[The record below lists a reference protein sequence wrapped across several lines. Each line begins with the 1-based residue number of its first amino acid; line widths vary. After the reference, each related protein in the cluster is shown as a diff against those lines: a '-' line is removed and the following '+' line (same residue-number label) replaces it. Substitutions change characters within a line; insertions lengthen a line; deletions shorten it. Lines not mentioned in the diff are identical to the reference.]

1 MKRKKMSE
9 IISGKVISASINE
22 KLREEVEQ
30 LKANGIEP
38 CLAVVLVGEDPASEV
53 YVRNKKRTCEEVGI
67 RSVGHDLPAST
78 TQQELE
84 NLVHQLND
92 DPAVHGIL
100 CQFPL
105 PKGLDETQVILA
117 ISPEKDVDGL
127 HPLNAGRIAMGQ
139 PKFISCTP
147 YGVLQM
153 LKRSGI
159 STSGKNAVVL
169 GRSNLVGRPIATLL
183 SSKGW
188 DATVTVCHSRTAN
201 LAEVT
206 SQADIL
212 VAAIGIP
219 EFVTSNMVKSGAV
232 VIDVGINRIDDP
244 SKKSGSRMVGDVA
257 FKEVE
262 EKASFITPVPGGVGP
277 MTIAMLMANT
287 VNAARWLNGMNEM
300 SI

>member
-1 MKRKKMSE
+1 MSE
-9 IISGKVISASINE
+9 LISGKVIGASINE
-22 KLREEVEQ
+22 ELRKEVDQ
-30 LKANGIEP
+30 LKTNGIEP

-53 YVRNKKRTCEEVGI
+53 YVRNKKRTCGEIGI
-67 RSVGHDLPAST
+67 RSIGHDLPAST
-78 TQQELE
+78 TQEELE
-84 NLVHQLND
+84 NLIQSFND

-105 PKGLDETQVILA
+105 PEELDETRVILT
-117 ISPEKDVDGL
+117 ISPDKDVDGL
-127 HPLNAGRIAMGQ
+127 HPLNAGLIAMGQ

-153 LKRSGI
+153 LKRSRI

-206 SQADIL
+206 SQADIM

-219 EFVTSNMVKSGAV
+219 EFVKADMVKPGAV

-244 SKKSGSRMVGDVA
+244 SKASGSRMVGDVA
-257 FKEVE
+257 FKQVE

-287 VNAARWLNGMNEM
+287 VNAARWLNGMSEM
-300 SI
+300 DL

>member
-1 MKRKKMSE
+1 MSE
-9 IISGKVISASINE
+9 LISGKIISTQINE
-22 KLREEVEQ
+22 ELCLEVKQ
-30 LKANGIEP
+30 LKTKGIEP

-53 YVRNKKRTCEEVGI
+53 YVRNKKRTSEEIGMKSI
-67 RSVGHDLPAST
+67 GHNLPDT
-78 TQQELE
+78 TNQRELE
-84 NLVHQLND
+84 TLIQSLNA

-105 PKGLDETQVILA
+105 PEGLDEKKVIQTIA
-117 ISPEKDVDGL
+117 PEKDVDGL
-127 HPLNAGRIAMGQ
+127 HPLNAGLIAMGI

-188 DATVTVCHSRTAN
+188 DATVTVCHSRTSD

-212 VAAIGIP
+212 IAAIGIP
-219 EFVTSNMVKSGAV
+219 EFVKENMVKPGAI
-232 VIDVGINRIDDP
+232 VIDVGINRIEDP
-244 SKKSGSRMVGDVA
+244 NKAKGTRLVGDVA
-257 FKEVE
+257 FEEVAA
-262 EKASFITPVPGGVGP
+262 KTSFITPVPGGVGP
-277 MTIAMLMANT
+277 MTIAMLMVNT
-287 VNAARWLNGMNEM
+287 VNAARWQNGLTEM
-300 SI
+300 DL

>member
-1 MKRKKMSE
+1 MSE
-9 IISGKVISASINE
+9 LISGKIISVQINE
-22 KLREEVEQ
+22 ELCLEVKQ
-30 LKANGIEP
+30 LKTKGIEP

-53 YVRNKKRTCEEVGI
+53 YVRNKKRTSEEIGM
-67 RSVGHDLPAST
+67 RSIGHNLPDTT
-78 TQQELE
+78 TQRELE
-84 NLVHQLND
+84 TLIQSLNA

-105 PKGLDETQVILA
+105 PEGLDEKKVIQTIA
-117 ISPEKDVDGL
+117 PEKDVDGL
-127 HPLNAGRIAMGQ
+127 HPLNAGLIAMGI

-188 DATVTVCHSRTAN
+188 DATVTVCHSRTSD

-212 VAAIGIP
+212 IAAIGIP
-219 EFVTSNMVKSGAV
+219 EFVKANMVKPGAV

-244 SKKSGSRMVGDVA
+244 NKAKGTRLVGDVA
-257 FKEVE
+257 FEEVAA
-262 EKASFITPVPGGVGP
+262 KTSFITPVPGGVGP
-277 MTIAMLMANT
+277 MTIAMLMVNT
-287 VNAARWLNGMNEM
+287 VNAARWQNGLTEM
-300 SI
+300 DL

>member
-1 MKRKKMSE
+1 MSE
-9 IISGKVISASINE
+9 LISGKVIGASINE
-22 KLREEVEQ
+22 ELRKEVDQ
-30 LKANGIEP
+30 LKTKGIEP

-53 YVRNKKRTCEEVGI
+53 YVRNKKRTCGEIGI
-67 RSVGHDLPAST
+67 RSIGHDLPAST
-78 TQQELE
+78 TQEELE
-84 NLVHQLND
+84 KLIQSLND

-105 PKGLDETQVILA
+105 PEKLDETRVILT
-117 ISPEKDVDGL
+117 ISPDKDVDGL
-127 HPLNAGRIAMGQ
+127 HPLNAGLIAMGQ

-206 SQADIL
+206 SEADIL

-219 EFVTSNMVKSGAV
+219 EFVKAEMVKPGAV
-232 VIDVGINRIDDP
+232 VIDVGINRIDDA
-244 SKKSGSRMVGDVA
+244 SKASGSRMVGDVA
-257 FKEVE
+257 FKQAE

-287 VNAARWLNGMNEM
+287 VNAARWLNGMSEM
-300 SI
+300 DL

>member
-1 MKRKKMSE
+1 MSE
-9 IISGKVISASINE
+9 LISGKIISAQINE
-22 KLREEVEQ
+22 ELCLEVKQ
-30 LKANGIEP
+30 LKTKGIEP

-53 YVRNKKRTCEEVGI
+53 YVRNKKRTSEEIGM
-67 RSVGHDLPAST
+67 RSIGHNLPDTT
-78 TQQELE
+78 TQRELE
-84 NLVHQLND
+84 TLIQSLNA

-105 PKGLDETQVILA
+105 PEGLDEKKVIQT
-117 ISPEKDVDGL
+117 IDPEKDVDGL
-127 HPLNAGRIAMGQ
+127 HPLNAGLIAMGI

-188 DATVTVCHSRTAN
+188 DATVTVCHSRTSD
-201 LAEVT
+201 LAGVT

-212 VAAIGIP
+212 IAAIGIP
-219 EFVTSNMVKSGAV
+219 EFVKANMVKPGAV

-244 SKKSGSRMVGDVA
+244 NKAKGTRLVGDVA
-257 FKEVE
+257 FEEVAA
-262 EKASFITPVPGGVGP
+262 KTSFITPVPGGVGP
-277 MTIAMLMANT
+277 MTIAMLMVNT
-287 VNAARWLNGMNEM
+287 VNAARWQNGLTEM
-300 SI
+300 DL

>member
-1 MKRKKMSE
+1 MSE
-9 IISGKVISASINE
+9 LISGKIISAQINE
-22 KLREEVEQ
+22 ELCLEVKQ
-30 LKANGIEP
+30 LKTKGIEP

-53 YVRNKKRTCEEVGI
+53 YVRNKKRTSEEIGM
-67 RSVGHDLPAST
+67 RSIGHNLPDTT
-78 TQQELE
+78 TQRELE
-84 NLVHQLND
+84 TLIQSLNA

-105 PKGLDETQVILA
+105 PEGLDETKVIQTIA
-117 ISPEKDVDGL
+117 PEKDVDGL
-127 HPLNAGRIAMGQ
+127 HPLNAGLIAMGI

-159 STSGKNAVVL
+159 STSGKNVVVL

-188 DATVTVCHSRTAN
+188 DATVTVCHSRTSD

-212 VAAIGIP
+212 IAAIGIP
-219 EFVTSNMVKSGAV
+219 EFVKANMVKPGAV

-244 SKKSGSRMVGDVA
+244 NKAKGTRLVGDVA
-257 FKEVE
+257 FEEVAA
-262 EKASFITPVPGGVGP
+262 KASFITPVPGGVGP
-277 MTIAMLMANT
+277 MTIAMLMVNT
-287 VNAARWLNGMNEM
+287 VNAARWQNGLTEM
-300 SI
+300 DL

>member
-1 MKRKKMSE
+1 VSE
-9 IISGKVISASINE
+9 LISGKIISVQINE
-22 KLREEVEQ
+22 ELCLEVKQ
-30 LKANGIEP
+30 LKTKGIEP

-53 YVRNKKRTCEEVGI
+53 YVRNKKRTGEEIGM
-67 RSVGHDLPAST
+67 RSIGHNLPDTT
-78 TQQELE
+78 TQRELE
-84 NLVHQLND
+84 TLIQSLNA

-105 PKGLDETQVILA
+105 PEGLDETKVIQTIA
-117 ISPEKDVDGL
+117 PGKDVDGL
-127 HPLNAGRIAMGQ
+127 HPLNAGLIAMGI

-188 DATVTVCHSRTAN
+188 DATVTVCHSRTN
-201 LAEVT
+201 DMAEVT

-212 VAAIGIP
+212 IAAIGIP
-219 EFVTSNMVKSGAV
+219 EFVKANMVKPGAV

-244 SKKSGSRMVGDVA
+244 SKAKGTRLVGDVA
-257 FKEVE
+257 FEEVAA
-262 EKASFITPVPGGVGP
+262 KSSFITPVPGGVGP
-277 MTIAMLMANT
+277 MTIAMLMVNT
-287 VNAARWLNGMNEM
+287 VNAARWQNGLTEM
-300 SI
+300 DL

>member
-1 MKRKKMSE
+1 MSE
-9 IISGKVISASINE
+9 LISGKVIGASINE
-22 KLREEVEQ
+22 ELRKEVDQ
-30 LKANGIEP
+30 LKTNGIEP

-53 YVRNKKRTCEEVGI
+53 YVRNKKRTCGEIGI
-67 RSVGHDLPAST
+67 RSIGHDLPAST
-78 TQQELE
+78 TQEELE
-84 NLVHQLND
+84 KLIQSLND

-105 PKGLDETQVILA
+105 PEKLNETRVILT
-117 ISPEKDVDGL
+117 ISPDKDVDGL
-127 HPLNAGRIAMGQ
+127 HPLNAGLIAMGQ

-153 LKRSGI
+153 LKRSRI

-188 DATVTVCHSRTAN
+188 DATVTVCHSRTAK

-206 SQADIL
+206 SQADII

-219 EFVTSNMVKSGAV
+219 EFVKADMVKPGAV

-244 SKKSGSRMVGDVA
+244 SKASGSRMVGDVA
-257 FKEVE
+257 FKQVE

-287 VNAARWLNGMNEM
+287 VNAARWLNGMSEM
-300 SI
+300 DL

>member
-1 MKRKKMSE
+1 MSE
-9 IISGKVISASINE
+9 LISGKIISAQINE
-22 KLREEVEQ
+22 ELCLEVKQ
-30 LKANGIEP
+30 LKTKGIEP

-53 YVRNKKRTCEEVGI
+53 YVRNKKRTSEEIGM
-67 RSVGHDLPAST
+67 RSIGHNLPDTA

-84 NLVHQLND
+84 TLIQSLNA

-105 PKGLDETQVILA
+105 PEGLDEKKVIQT
-117 ISPEKDVDGL
+117 IDPEKDVDGL
-127 HPLNAGRIAMGQ
+127 HPLNAGLIAMGI

-188 DATVTVCHSRTAN
+188 DATVTVCHSRTSD
-201 LAEVT
+201 LAGVT

-212 VAAIGIP
+212 IAAIGIP
-219 EFVTSNMVKSGAV
+219 EFVKANMVKPGAV
-232 VIDVGINRIDDP
+232 VIDVGINRIDAP
-244 SKKSGSRMVGDVA
+244 NKAKGTRLVGDVA
-257 FKEVE
+257 FEEVAA
-262 EKASFITPVPGGVGP
+262 KASFITPVPGGVGP
-277 MTIAMLMANT
+277 MTIAMLMVNT
-287 VNAARWLNGMNEM
+287 VNAARWQNGLTEM
-300 SI
+300 DL

>member
-1 MKRKKMSE
+1 VSE
-9 IISGKVISASINE
+9 LISGKIISTQINE
-22 KLREEVEQ
+22 ELCLEVKQ
-30 LKANGIEP
+30 LKTKGIEP

-53 YVRNKKRTCEEVGI
+53 YVRNKKRTSEEIGMKSI
-67 RSVGHDLPAST
+67 GHNLPDTT
-78 TQQELE
+78 TQRELE
-84 NLVHQLND
+84 TLIQSLNA

-105 PKGLDETQVILA
+105 PEGLDEKKVIQTIA
-117 ISPEKDVDGL
+117 PEKDVDGL
-127 HPLNAGRIAMGQ
+127 HPLNAGLIAMGI

-188 DATVTVCHSRTAN
+188 DATVTVCHSRTSD

-212 VAAIGIP
+212 IAAIGIP
-219 EFVTSNMVKSGAV
+219 EFVKANMVKPGAI

-244 SKKSGSRMVGDVA
+244 NKAKGTRLVGDVA
-257 FKEVE
+257 FEEVAA
-262 EKASFITPVPGGVGP
+262 KASFITPVPGGVGP
-277 MTIAMLMANT
+277 MTIAMLMVNT
-287 VNAARWLNGMNEM
+287 VNAARWQNGLTEM
-300 SI
+300 DL

>member
-1 MKRKKMSE
+1 MSE
-9 IISGKVISASINE
+9 LISGKIISAQINE
-22 KLREEVEQ
+22 ELCLEVKQ
-30 LKANGIEP
+30 LKTKGIEP

-53 YVRNKKRTCEEVGI
+53 YVRNKKRTSEEIGM
-67 RSVGHDLPAST
+67 RSIGHNLPDTT
-78 TQQELE
+78 TQRELE
-84 NLVHQLND
+84 TLIQSLNA

-105 PKGLDETQVILA
+105 PEGHDEKKVIQTIA
-117 ISPEKDVDGL
+117 PEKDVDGL
-127 HPLNAGRIAMGQ
+127 HPLNAGLIAMGI

-188 DATVTVCHSRTAN
+188 DATVTVCHSRTSD

-212 VAAIGIP
+212 IAAIGIP
-219 EFVTSNMVKSGAV
+219 EFVKGNMVKDGAV
-232 VIDVGINRIDDP
+232 VIDVGINPIDDP
-244 SKKSGSRMVGDVA
+244 NKAKGTRLVGDVA
-257 FKEVE
+257 FEEVAA
-262 EKASFITPVPGGVGP
+262 KASFITPVPGGVGP
-277 MTIAMLMANT
+277 MTIAMLMVNT
-287 VNAARWLNGMNEM
+287 VNAARWQNGLTEM
-300 SI
+300 DL

>member
-1 MKRKKMSE
+1 VSE
-9 IISGKVISASINE
+9 LISGKIISAQINE
-22 KLREEVEQ
+22 ELCLEVKQ
-30 LKANGIEP
+30 LKTKGIEP

-53 YVRNKKRTCEEVGI
+53 YVRNKKRTSEEIGM
-67 RSVGHDLPAST
+67 RSIGHNLPDTT
-78 TQQELE
+78 TQRELE
-84 NLVHQLND
+84 TLIQSLNA

-105 PKGLDETQVILA
+105 PEGLDEKKVIQTIA
-117 ISPEKDVDGL
+117 PEKDVDGL
-127 HPLNAGRIAMGQ
+127 HPLNAGLIAMGI

-188 DATVTVCHSRTAN
+188 DATVTVCHSRTSD

-212 VAAIGIP
+212 IAAIGIP
-219 EFVTSNMVKSGAV
+219 EFVKANMVKPGAV

-244 SKKSGSRMVGDVA
+244 NKAKGTRLVGDVA
-257 FKEVE
+257 FEEVAA
-262 EKASFITPVPGGVGP
+262 KASFITPVPGGVGP
-277 MTIAMLMANT
+277 MTIAMLMVNT
-287 VNAARWLNGMNEM
+287 VNAARWQNGLTEM
-300 SI
+300 DL

>member
-1 MKRKKMSE
+1 MSE
-9 IISGKVISASINE
+9 LISGKIISAQINE
-22 KLREEVEQ
+22 ELCLEVKQ
-30 LKANGIEP
+30 LKTKGIEP

-53 YVRNKKRTCEEVGI
+53 YVRNKKRTSEEIGM
-67 RSVGHDLPAST
+67 RSIGHNLPDTT
-78 TQQELE
+78 TQRELE
-84 NLVHQLND
+84 TLIQSLNA

-105 PKGLDETQVILA
+105 PEGLDEKKVIQTIA
-117 ISPEKDVDGL
+117 PEKDVDGL
-127 HPLNAGRIAMGQ
+127 HPLNAGLIAMGI

-188 DATVTVCHSRTAN
+188 DATVTVCHSRTSD

-212 VAAIGIP
+212 IAAIGIP
-219 EFVTSNMVKSGAV
+219 EFVKGNMVKDGAV
-232 VIDVGINRIDDP
+232 VIDVGINPIDDP
-244 SKKSGSRMVGDVA
+244 NKAKGTRLVGDVA
-257 FKEVE
+257 FEEVAA
-262 EKASFITPVPGGVGP
+262 KTSFITPVPGGVGP
-277 MTIAMLMANT
+277 MTIAMLMVNT
-287 VNAARWLNGMNEM
+287 VNAARWQNGLTEM
-300 SI
+300 DL

>member
-1 MKRKKMSE
+1 MSE
-9 IISGKVISASINE
+9 LISGKIISAQINE
-22 KLREEVEQ
+22 ELCLEVKQ
-30 LKANGIEP
+30 LKTKGIEP

-53 YVRNKKRTCEEVGI
+53 YVRNKKRTGEEIGM
-67 RSVGHDLPAST
+67 RSIGHDLPDTT
-78 TQQELE
+78 TQRELE
-84 NLVHQLND
+84 TLIQSLNA

-105 PKGLDETQVILA
+105 PEGLDETKVIQTIA
-117 ISPEKDVDGL
+117 PEKDVDGL
-127 HPLNAGRIAMGQ
+127 HPLNAGLIAMGI

-188 DATVTVCHSRTAN
+188 DATVTVCHSRTSD

-212 VAAIGIP
+212 IAAIGIP
-219 EFVTSNMVKSGAV
+219 EFVKANMVKPGAV

-244 SKKSGSRMVGDVA
+244 NKAKGTRLVGDVA
-257 FKEVE
+257 FEEVAA
-262 EKASFITPVPGGVGP
+262 KSSFITPVPGGVGP
-277 MTIAMLMANT
+277 MTIAMLMVNT
-287 VNAARWLNGMNEM
+287 VNAARWQNGLTEM
-300 SI
+300 DL

>member
-1 MKRKKMSE
+1 MSE
-9 IISGKVISASINE
+9 LISGKIISAQINE
-22 KLREEVEQ
+22 ELCLEVKQ
-30 LKANGIEP
+30 LKTKGIEP

-53 YVRNKKRTCEEVGI
+53 YVRNKKRTGEEIGM
-67 RSVGHDLPAST
+67 RSIGHNLPDTT
-78 TQQELE
+78 TQRELE
-84 NLVHQLND
+84 TLIQSLNA

-105 PKGLDETQVILA
+105 PEGLDETKVIQTIA
-117 ISPEKDVDGL
+117 PEKDVDGL
-127 HPLNAGRIAMGQ
+127 HPLNAGLIAMGI

-188 DATVTVCHSRTAN
+188 DATVTVCHSRTSDM
-201 LAEVT
+201 AEVT

-212 VAAIGIP
+212 IAAIGIP
-219 EFVTSNMVKSGAV
+219 EFVKANMVKPGAV

-244 SKKSGSRMVGDVA
+244 NKAKGTRLVGDVA
-257 FKEVE
+257 FEEVAA
-262 EKASFITPVPGGVGP
+262 KSSFITPVPGGVGP
-277 MTIAMLMANT
+277 MTIAMLMVNT
-287 VNAARWLNGMNEM
+287 VNAARWQNGLTEM
-300 SI
+300 DL

>member
-1 MKRKKMSE
+1 MSE
-9 IISGKVISASINE
+9 LISGKVIGASINE
-22 KLREEVEQ
+22 ELRKEVNQ
-30 LKANGIEP
+30 LKTNGIEP

-53 YVRNKKRTCEEVGI
+53 YVRNKKRTCGEIGI
-67 RSVGHDLPAST
+67 RSIGHDLPAST
-78 TQQELE
+78 TQEELE
-84 NLVHQLND
+84 KLIQSLND

-105 PKGLDETQVILA
+105 PEKLNETRVILT
-117 ISPEKDVDGL
+117 ISPDKDVDGL
-127 HPLNAGRIAMGQ
+127 HPLNAGLIAMGQ

-153 LKRSGI
+153 LKRSRI

-206 SQADIL
+206 SQADII

-219 EFVTSNMVKSGAV
+219 EFVKADMVKPGAV
-232 VIDVGINRIDDP
+232 VIDVGINRVDDP
-244 SKKSGSRMVGDVA
+244 SKASGSRMVGDVA
-257 FKEVE
+257 FKQVE

-287 VNAARWLNGMNEM
+287 VNAARWLNGMSEM
-300 SI
+300 DL

>member
-1 MKRKKMSE
+1 MSE
-9 IISGKVISASINE
+9 LISGKIISAQINE
-22 KLREEVEQ
+22 ELCLEVKQ
-30 LKANGIEP
+30 LKTKGIEP

-53 YVRNKKRTCEEVGI
+53 YVRNKKRTSEEIGM
-67 RSVGHDLPAST
+67 RSIGHNLPDTT
-78 TQQELE
+78 TQRELE
-84 NLVHQLND
+84 TLIQSLNA

-105 PKGLDETQVILA
+105 PEGLDEKKVIQTIA
-117 ISPEKDVDGL
+117 PEKDVDGL
-127 HPLNAGRIAMGQ
+127 HPLNAGLIAMGI

-188 DATVTVCHSRTAN
+188 DATVTVCHSRTSD

-212 VAAIGIP
+212 IAAIGIP
-219 EFVTSNMVKSGAV
+219 EFVKANMVKPGAV

-244 SKKSGSRMVGDVA
+244 NKAKGTRLVGDVA
-257 FKEVE
+257 FEEVAA
-262 EKASFITPVPGGVGP
+262 KTSFITPVPGGVGP
-277 MTIAMLMANT
+277 MTIAMLMVNT
-287 VNAARWLNGMNEM
+287 VNAARWQNGLTEM
-300 SI
+300 DL

>member
-1 MKRKKMSE
+1 MSE
-9 IISGKVISASINE
+9 LISGKIISTQINE
-22 KLREEVEQ
+22 ELCLEVKQ
-30 LKANGIEP
+30 LKTKGIEP

-53 YVRNKKRTCEEVGI
+53 YVRNKKRTSEEIGMKSI
-67 RSVGHDLPAST
+67 GHNLPDTT
-78 TQQELE
+78 TQRELE
-84 NLVHQLND
+84 TLIQSLNA

-105 PKGLDETQVILA
+105 PEGLDEKKVIQTIA
-117 ISPEKDVDGL
+117 PEKDVDGL
-127 HPLNAGRIAMGQ
+127 HPLNAGLIAMGI

-153 LKRSGI
+153 LKRSVI
-159 STSGKNAVVL
+159 STSVKNAVVL

-188 DATVTVCHSRTAN
+188 DATVTVCHSRTSD

-212 VAAIGIP
+212 IAAIGIP
-219 EFVTSNMVKSGAV
+219 EFVKANMVKPGAI

-244 SKKSGSRMVGDVA
+244 NKAKGTRLVGDVA
-257 FKEVE
+257 FEEVAA
-262 EKASFITPVPGGVGP
+262 KSSFITPVPGGVGP
-277 MTIAMLMANT
+277 MTIAMLMVNT
-287 VNAARWLNGMNEM
+287 VNAARWQNGLTEM
-300 SI
+300 DL

>member
-1 MKRKKMSE
+1 MSE
-9 IISGKVISASINE
+9 LISGKIISAQINE
-22 KLREEVEQ
+22 ELCLEVKQ
-30 LKANGIEP
+30 LKTKGIEP

-53 YVRNKKRTCEEVGI
+53 YVRNKKRTSEEIGM
-67 RSVGHDLPAST
+67 RSIGHNLPDTT
-78 TQQELE
+78 TQRELE
-84 NLVHQLND
+84 TLIQSLNA

-105 PKGLDETQVILA
+105 PEGLDEKKVIQTIA
-117 ISPEKDVDGL
+117 PEKDVDGL
-127 HPLNAGRIAMGQ
+127 HPLNAGLIAMGI

-188 DATVTVCHSRTAN
+188 DATVTVCHSRTSDM
-201 LAEVT
+201 AEVT

-212 VAAIGIP
+212 IAAIGIP
-219 EFVTSNMVKSGAV
+219 EFVKANMVKPGAV

-244 SKKSGSRMVGDVA
+244 NKAKGTRLVGDVA
-257 FKEVE
+257 FEEVAA
-262 EKASFITPVPGGVGP
+262 KASFITPVPGGVGP
-277 MTIAMLMANT
+277 MTIAMLMVNT
-287 VNAARWLNGMNEM
+287 VNAARWQNGLTEM
-300 SI
+300 DL

>member
-1 MKRKKMSE
+1 MSE
-9 IISGKVISASINE
+9 LISGKVIGASINE
-22 KLREEVEQ
+22 ELRKEVDQ
-30 LKANGIEP
+30 LKTKGIEP

-53 YVRNKKRTCEEVGI
+53 YVRNKKRTCGEIGI
-67 RSVGHDLPAST
+67 RSIGHDLPAST
-78 TQQELE
+78 TQEELE
-84 NLVHQLND
+84 KLIQSLND

-105 PKGLDETQVILA
+105 PEKLNETRVILT
-117 ISPEKDVDGL
+117 ISPDKDVDGL
-127 HPLNAGRIAMGQ
+127 HPLNAGLIAMGQ

-153 LKRSGI
+153 LKRSRI

-206 SQADIL
+206 SQADII

-219 EFVTSNMVKSGAV
+219 EFVKADMVKPGAV

-244 SKKSGSRMVGDVA
+244 SKASGSRMVGDVA
-257 FKEVE
+257 FKQVE

-300 SI
+300 DL

>member
-1 MKRKKMSE
+1 MSE
-9 IISGKVISASINE
+9 LISGKIISAQINE
-22 KLREEVEQ
+22 ELCLEVKQ
-30 LKANGIEP
+30 LKTKGIEP

-53 YVRNKKRTCEEVGI
+53 YVRNKKRTSEEIGM
-67 RSVGHDLPAST
+67 RSIGHNLPDTT
-78 TQQELE
+78 TQRELE
-84 NLVHQLND
+84 TLIQSLNA

-105 PKGLDETQVILA
+105 PEGLDEKKVIQTIA
-117 ISPEKDVDGL
+117 PEKDVDGL
-127 HPLNAGRIAMGQ
+127 HPLNAGLIAMGI

-159 STSGKNAVVL
+159 STSGKNVVVL

-188 DATVTVCHSRTAN
+188 DATVTVCHSRTSD
-201 LAEVT
+201 LAGVT

-212 VAAIGIP
+212 IAAIGIP
-219 EFVTSNMVKSGAV
+219 EFVKANMVKPGAV

-244 SKKSGSRMVGDVA
+244 NKAKGTRLVGDVA
-257 FKEVE
+257 FEEVAAN
-262 EKASFITPVPGGVGP
+262 ASFNTPVPGGVGP
-277 MTIAMLMANT
+277 MTIARRMVNT
-287 VNAARWLNGMNEM
+287 VNAARWQNGLTEM
-300 SI
+300 DL

>member
-1 MKRKKMSE
+1 VSE
-9 IISGKVISASINE
+9 LISGKIISAQINE
-22 KLREEVEQ
+22 ELCLEVKQ
-30 LKANGIEP
+30 LKTKGIEP

-53 YVRNKKRTCEEVGI
+53 YVRNKKRTGEEIGM
-67 RSVGHDLPAST
+67 RSIGHNLPDTT
-78 TQQELE
+78 TQRELE
-84 NLVHQLND
+84 TLIQSLNA

-105 PKGLDETQVILA
+105 PEGLDENKVIQTIA
-117 ISPEKDVDGL
+117 PEKDVDGL
-127 HPLNAGRIAMGQ
+127 HPLNAGLIAMGI

-188 DATVTVCHSRTAN
+188 DATVTVCHSRTSD

-212 VAAIGIP
+212 IAAIGIP
-219 EFVTSNMVKSGAV
+219 EFVKGNMVKDGAV
-232 VIDVGINRIDDP
+232 VIDVGINPIDDP
-244 SKKSGSRMVGDVA
+244 NKAKGTRLVGDVA
-257 FKEVE
+257 FEEVAA
-262 EKASFITPVPGGVGP
+262 KASFITPVPGGVGP
-277 MTIAMLMANT
+277 MTIAMLMVNT
-287 VNAARWLNGMNEM
+287 VNAARWQNGLTEM
-300 SI
+300 DL

>member
-1 MKRKKMSE
+1 MSE
-9 IISGKVISASINE
+9 LISGKVIGASINE
-22 KLREEVEQ
+22 ELRKEVDQ
-30 LKANGIEP
+30 LKTNGIEP

-53 YVRNKKRTCEEVGI
+53 YVRNKKRTCGEIGI
-67 RSVGHDLPAST
+67 RSIGHDLPAST
-78 TQQELE
+78 TQEELE
-84 NLVHQLND
+84 KLIQSLND

-105 PKGLDETQVILA
+105 PEKLDETRVILT
-117 ISPEKDVDGL
+117 ISPDKDVDGL
-127 HPLNAGRIAMGQ
+127 HPLNAGLIAMGQ

-153 LKRSGI
+153 LKRSRI

-206 SQADIL
+206 SQADIM

-219 EFVTSNMVKSGAV
+219 EFVKADMVKPGAV

-244 SKKSGSRMVGDVA
+244 SKASGSRMVGDVA
-257 FKEVE
+257 FKQVE

-287 VNAARWLNGMNEM
+287 
-300 SI
+300 

>member
-1 MKRKKMSE
+1 MSDL
-9 IISGKVISASINE
+9 ISGKIISAQINE
-22 KLREEVEQ
+22 ELCLEVKQ
-30 LKANGIEP
+30 LKTKGIEP

-53 YVRNKKRTCEEVGI
+53 YVRNKKRAGEEIGM
-67 RSVGHDLPAST
+67 RSIGHNLPDTT
-78 TQQELE
+78 TQRELE
-84 NLVHQLND
+84 TLIQSLNA

-105 PKGLDETQVILA
+105 PEGLDETKVIQTIA
-117 ISPEKDVDGL
+117 PEKDVDGL
-127 HPLNAGRIAMGQ
+127 HPLNAGLIAMGI

-188 DATVTVCHSRTAN
+188 DATVTVCHSRTN
-201 LAEVT
+201 DMAEVT

-212 VAAIGIP
+212 IAAIGIP
-219 EFVTSNMVKSGAV
+219 EFVKANMVKPGAV

-244 SKKSGSRMVGDVA
+244 NKAKGTRLVGDVA
-257 FKEVE
+257 FEEVAA
-262 EKASFITPVPGGVGP
+262 KASFITPVPGGVGP
-277 MTIAMLMANT
+277 MTIAMLMVNT
-287 VNAARWLNGMNEM
+287 VNAARWQNGLTEM
-300 SI
+300 DL

>member
-1 MKRKKMSE
+1 MSE
-9 IISGKVISASINE
+9 LISGKIISAQINE
-22 KLREEVEQ
+22 ELCLEVKQ
-30 LKANGIEP
+30 LKTKGIEP

-53 YVRNKKRTCEEVGI
+53 YVRNKKRTGEEIGM
-67 RSVGHDLPAST
+67 RSIGHNLPDTT
-78 TQQELE
+78 TQRELE
-84 NLVHQLND
+84 TLIQSLNA

-105 PKGLDETQVILA
+105 PEGLDEKKVIQTIA
-117 ISPEKDVDGL
+117 PEKDVDGL
-127 HPLNAGRIAMGQ
+127 HPLNAGLIAMGI

-159 STSGKNAVVL
+159 STSGKNVVVL

-188 DATVTVCHSRTAN
+188 DATVTVCHSRTSD

-212 VAAIGIP
+212 IAAIGIP
-219 EFVTSNMVKSGAV
+219 EFVKANMVKPGAI

-244 SKKSGSRMVGDVA
+244 NKAKGTRLVGDVA
-257 FKEVE
+257 FEEVAA
-262 EKASFITPVPGGVGP
+262 KASFITPVPGGVGP
-277 MTIAMLMANT
+277 MTIAMLMVNT
-287 VNAARWLNGMNEM
+287 VNAARWQNGLTEM
-300 SI
+300 DL

>member
-1 MKRKKMSE
+1 MSE
-9 IISGKVISASINE
+9 LISGKVIGASINE
-22 KLREEVEQ
+22 ELRKEVDQ
-30 LKANGIEP
+30 LKSNGIEP

-53 YVRNKKRTCEEVGI
+53 YVRNKKRTCGEIGI
-67 RSVGHDLPAST
+67 RSIGHDLPAST

-84 NLVHQLND
+84 NLVQSLND

-105 PKGLDETQVILA
+105 PKGLDETRVILA
-117 ISPEKDVDGL
+117 ISPDKDVDGL
-127 HPLNAGRIAMGQ
+127 HPLNAGLIAMGQ

-147 YGVLQM
+147 FGVLQM

-219 EFVTSNMVKSGAV
+219 EFVKADMVKPGAV

-244 SKKSGSRMVGDVA
+244 SKASGSRMVGDVA

-262 EKASFITPVPGGVGP
+262 GKASFITPVPGGVGP
-277 MTIAMLMANT
+277 MTIAMLMALT
-287 VNAARWLNGMNEM
+287 VNAARSLNGMTEM
-300 SI
+300 DL

>member
-1 MKRKKMSE
+1 MSE
-9 IISGKVISASINE
+9 LISGKIISAQINE
-22 KLREEVEQ
+22 ELCLEVKQ
-30 LKANGIEP
+30 LKTKGIEP

-53 YVRNKKRTCEEVGI
+53 YVRNKKRTGEEIGM
-67 RSVGHDLPAST
+67 RSIGHNLPDTT
-78 TQQELE
+78 TQRELE
-84 NLVHQLND
+84 TLIQSLNA

-105 PKGLDETQVILA
+105 PEGLDEKKVIQTIA
-117 ISPEKDVDGL
+117 PEKDVDGL
-127 HPLNAGRIAMGQ
+127 HPLNAGLIAMGI

-159 STSGKNAVVL
+159 STSGKNVVVL

-188 DATVTVCHSRTAN
+188 DATVTVCHSRTSD
-201 LAEVT
+201 LAGVT

-212 VAAIGIP
+212 IAAIGIP
-219 EFVTSNMVKSGAV
+219 EFVKANMVKPGAV

-244 SKKSGSRMVGDVA
+244 NKAKGTRLVGDVA
-257 FKEVE
+257 FEEVAA
-262 EKASFITPVPGGVGP
+262 KASFITPVPGGVGP
-277 MTIAMLMANT
+277 MTIAMLMVNT
-287 VNAARWLNGMNEM
+287 VNAARWQNGLTEM
-300 SI
+300 DL